1 MASHQIDYSEDR
13 FSANDRPLPLGRA
26 LREHDARKKHQE
38 AGRKRVETRDRNRA
52 NQANPQPLLQQSA
65 VAAAAANHQSPASHP
80 PETPRP
86 MAPVPRGGPSHTPA
100 LQRPAL
106 QAVSLNTAPTYP
118 TLYQV
123 PSSPALYLPTP
134 ASTRAQVPSSTA
146 PYFPTPASTQAQ
158 ANNGGL
164 QWFAGLSDEER
175 ALILSSLDSIMFRPA
190 ATITV
195 IKHISNYHYFRPS
208 MTTITT
214 AGRLDQGLDD
224 EEPGWDQQRD
234 DDPADREE
242 HAPPASS
249 LQLTMRDVQ
258 PSYPRTRKRKR
269 VEDNE
274 DDSEE
279 EDNEEPSQPKK
290 KSRSIA
296 GLPEE
301 HQKIC
306 DAAFDLLKIELTLR
320 MPFPVAVGRGR
331 NARARV
337 DPFNELLLQAFT
349 DAAFDLK
356 LEDLEPT
363 KADLDLIR
371 SRVPQYRL
379 ALKVVAREV
388 VPSAYELVNI
398 EDLDDPTEAK
408 INAVLEKNRKK
419 VNDLLDTF
427 IYADPKNIA
436 PDTMFC
442 HKSIQRVF
450 TGYYF
455 GSGDNNR
462 AFYFDGETRVR
473 LVTLALIVVAI
484 LCAIEEWSTGRW
496 ENKPFSHKN
505 YFKAYKGTLAG
516 LQKWMDRSEKR
527 VADGREPTNV
537 TVDVL
542 ERLLRVAR

>member
-1 MASHQIDYSEDR
+1 
-13 FSANDRPLPLGRA
+13 
-26 LREHDARKKHQE
+26 
-38 AGRKRVETRDRNRA
+38 
-52 NQANPQPLLQQSA
+52 
-65 VAAAAANHQSPASHP
+65 
-80 PETPRP
+80 
-86 MAPVPRGGPSHTPA
+86 MAPLPRGGPSHAPTP
-100 LQRPAL
+100 QRTPL

-118 TLYQV
+118 TLYQL
-123 PSSPALYLPTP
+123 PNSPALYRPTP
-134 ASTRAQVPSSTA
+134 SSTQAQVPSSTA
-146 PYFPTPASTQAQ
+146 VYFQTPPSTQAQ

-175 ALILSSLDSIMFRPA
+175 ALILNSLEGVDNP
-190 ATITV
+190 
-195 IKHISNYHYFRPS
+195 NYLPPRRDNHGNQVNQQLPLLQAFDDNDND
-208 MTTITT
+208 
-214 AGRLDQGLDD
+214 GRRDQDLDD
-224 EEPGWDQQRD
+224 EEPGWAQQRD

-249 LQLTMRDVQ
+249 LQVTMRDVQ

-269 VEDNE
+269 VEDDE

-290 KSRSIA
+290 KKSRSIA
-296 GLPEE
+296 SLPEE

-331 NARARV
+331 TARARA

-349 DAAFDLK
+349 DAAFDMK
-356 LEDLEPT
+356 LEDVEPI

-371 SRVPQYRL
+371 SRVPQYRS
-379 ALKVVAREV
+379 ALKVVARAV
-388 VPSAYELVNI
+388 VPSAYGLVDI
-398 EDLDDPTEAK
+398 EDLDDPTEAN

-427 IYADPKNIA
+427 IYADPENIA
-436 PDTMFC
+436 PDAMFC

-455 GSGDNNR
+455 GRGDNNR
-462 AFYFDGETRVR
+462 AFYFDGETRVP

-496 ENKPFSHKN
+496 ESKSFSHKN
-505 YFKAYKGTLAG
+505 YFKAYKATLAG

-542 ERLLRVAR
+542 ERLLRVARTVLRKPADDPEPEGGRDMFSLDAMLAMD